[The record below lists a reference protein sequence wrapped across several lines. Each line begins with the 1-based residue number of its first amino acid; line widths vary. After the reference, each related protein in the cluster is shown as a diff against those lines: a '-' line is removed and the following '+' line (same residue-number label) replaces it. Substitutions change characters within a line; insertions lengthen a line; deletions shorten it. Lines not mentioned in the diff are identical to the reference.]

1 MGKFPNPLL
10 MEGEIRMATT
20 SLWKVDK
27 RLDHVIDYATDE
39 EKTKNE
45 NIENEGGNFDSIEKL
60 LTYATNPAKTE
71 KLFYTTGIN
80 CKVDNAVKEMQF
92 VKRLYGKEKGIL
104 AFHGYQSFK
113 EGEVT
118 SEIAHEI
125 GVRLAE
131 EMWGDRFQVVVSTHL
146 NTDNIHN
153 HFVINSVSFKDGYK
167 YYSNLSN
174 TALLRKTSDEI
185 CEEYGLSVL
194 KEKICKS
201 GINFENF
208 YKKSMRDSDYY
219 KFAKEDI
226 DYAIKHS
233 YTLKQFQQML
243 VSMGYN
249 YYYRVDKL
257 SVRREPYKRN
267 IRVER
272 AFGEE
277 YSLENIKRRIV
288 ENDYIKQERIIP
300 YKVIGHRHFITRD
313 RIRKKYKPKGIVAL
327 YYYYKYLLK
336 LYTRKNIQY
345 KLTPEMR
352 AEVKKMDEYS
362 ERIRFLCKYKIE
374 TMSDVNNVKEKK
386 QEEMQKILN
395 IRNRLYYKRQKLENE
410 SEKEGVTK
418 EIIDVT
424 SALTKVRKEIK
435 LCDEIYDDVP
445 KIKEQIKELDD
456 KEKQKIEE
464 QEIKLKKKK
473 DRRYER

>member
-1 MGKFPNPLL
+1 
-10 MEGEIRMATT
+10 MATT

-45 NIENEGGNFDSIEKL
+45 GDNFDSIEKL

-92 VKRLYGKEKGIL
+92 IKKLYGKEKGIL

-118 SEIAHEI
+118 PEIAHEI

-194 KEKICKS
+194 EEKTCKS

-208 YKKSMRDSDYY
+208 YKKSMKESEYY

-226 DYAIKHS
+226 DYAIEHS
-233 YTLKQFQQML
+233 WTYQEFIKKLKD
-243 VSMGYN
+243 MGYEVYFRAN
-249 YYYRVDKL
+249 KI
-257 SVRREPYKRN
+257 SIRRYPYKRN
-267 IRVER
+267 IRIER

-277 YSLENIKRRIV
+277 YSIENIKNKIYSRYPSREEV
-288 ENDYIKQERIIP
+288 IKP
-300 YKVIGHRHFITRD
+300 KTYDKKLFYKGSI
-313 RIRKKYKPKGIVAL
+313 KKLRKPKGIIAL
-327 YYYYKYLLK
+327 YYYYCYLLK
-336 LYTRKNIQY
+336 VYPKKNLNY
-345 KLTPEMR
+345 KMNPEMR
-352 AEVKKMDEYS
+352 AEVKKMDKYS
-362 ERIRFLCKYKIE
+362 EQIRFICKYKLE
-374 TMSDVNNVKEKK
+374 TLSRIDDVKEEKK
-386 QEEMQKILN
+386 EELQKCLN
-395 IRNRLYYKRQKLENE
+395 CRNRFYYKRNNLKDDD
-410 SEKEGVTK
+410 EKDLVTK
-418 EIIDVT
+418 QIIAVT
-424 SALTKVRKEIK
+424 SELEKVRKEIK
-435 LCDEIYDDVP
+435 MCDVIYDNS
-445 KIKEQIKELDD
+445 IKMKENIR
-456 KEKQKIEE
+456 EMEE
-464 QEIKLKKKK
+464 REHTKKKENIRSKRSK
-473 DRRYER
+473 DSR

>member
-1 MGKFPNPLL
+1 

-45 NIENEGGNFDSIEKL
+45 NEGGNFDSIEQV
-60 LTYATNPAKTE
+60 LTYATNPNKTE

-80 CKVDNAVKEMQF
+80 CRVENAVKEMQF
-92 VKRLYGKEKGIL
+92 IKKLYKKEKGIL

-118 SEIAHEI
+118 QEIAHEI

-167 YYSNLSN
+167 YYSNISN

-194 KEKICKS
+194 EEKNCKS

-208 YKKSMRDSDYY
+208 YKKSMKESEYY

-226 DYAIKHS
+226 DYAIEHS
-233 YTLKQFQQML
+233 WTYQEFIKKLKGI
-243 VSMGYN
+243 GYEVYFRAN
-249 YYYRVDKL
+249 KI
-257 SVRREPYKRN
+257 SVRRYPYKRN
-267 IRVER
+267 IRIER
-272 AFGEE
+272 SFGEE
-277 YSLENIKRRIV
+277 YSIENIKNKIFSRYPSREEV
-288 ENDYIKQERIIP
+288 IKPKTYDKRLF
-300 YKVIGHRHFITRD
+300 YKGSI
-313 RIRKKYKPKGIVAL
+313 KKLRKPKGIIAL
-327 YYYYKYLLK
+327 YYYYCYLLK
-336 LYTRKNIQY
+336 VYPKKNLNY
-345 KLTPEMR
+345 KLSPEMR
-352 AEVKKMDEYS
+352 EAVKKMDKYS
-362 ERIRFLCKYKIE
+362 EQIRFICKYKLETVNDIE
-374 TMSDVNNVKEKK
+374 NLKEQK
-386 QEEMQKILN
+386 QEELQKTLN
-395 IRNRLYYKRQKLENE
+395 TRNRLYYKRQKLDNAT
-410 SEKEGVTK
+410 EKEVVTK
-418 EIIDVT
+418 DIISVT
-424 SALTKVRKEIK
+424 SVIEKVRKEIK
-435 LCDEIYDDVP
+435 LCDEVSDNAR
-445 KIKEQIKELDD
+445 KMKEQIKELED
-456 KEKQKIEE
+456 KEKQNTKEKEE
-464 QEIKLKKKK
+464 KKLKKKK

>member
-1 MGKFPNPLL
+1 
-10 MEGEIRMATT
+10 MATT

-39 EKTKNE
+39 EKTKND
-45 NIENEGGNFDSIEKL
+45 NVENEGGNFDSIEKL
-60 LTYATNPAKTE
+60 LTYATNPDKTE

-80 CKVDNAVKEMQF
+80 CKVDNAVKEMQSI
-92 VKRLYGKEKGIL
+92 KKLYGKEKGIL

-118 SEIAHEI
+118 PEIAHEI

-185 CEEYGLSVL
+185 CEEYGLNVL
-194 KEKICKS
+194 EEKTCKS

-226 DYAIKHS
+226 DYAIEHS
-233 YTLKQFQQML
+233 WTYQEFIKKLKG
-243 VSMGYN
+243 MGYEVYFRAN
-249 YYYRVDKL
+249 KISIIRY
-257 SVRREPYKRN
+257 PYKRN
-267 IRVER
+267 IRIER

-277 YSLENIKRRIV
+277 YSIENIKNKICSRYPSR
-288 ENDYIKQERIIP
+288 EE
-300 YKVIGHRHFITRD
+300 VI
-313 RIRKKYKPKGIVAL
+313 KPKTYDKRLIYKGSAKKLRKTKGIIAL
-327 YYYYKYLLK
+327 YYYYCYLLK
-336 LYTRKNIQY
+336 VYPKKNLNY

-352 AEVKKMDEYS
+352 KAVKKMDKYS
-362 ERIRFLCKYKIE
+362 EQIRFICKYKLEIINDIE
-374 TMSDVNNVKEKK
+374 NLKDQKKE
-386 QEEMQKILN
+386 ELQKILN
-395 IRNRLYYKRQKLENE
+395 TRNRLYYKRQKLDNE
-410 SEKEGVTK
+410 SDKDDVTK
-418 EIIDVT
+418 EIINVT
-424 SALTKVRKEIK
+424 SAIEKIRKEIR
-435 LCDEIYDDVP
+435 LCDEVGYNAR
-445 KIKEQIKELDD
+445 KMKEQIKEM
-456 KEKQKIEE
+456 KEKE
-464 QEIKLKKKK
+464 QDKVKDKKSKEKK
-473 DRRYER
+473 CER

>member
-1 MGKFPNPLL
+1 
-10 MEGEIRMATT
+10 MATT

-45 NIENEGGNFDSIEKL
+45 NEGDNFDSIEKL
-60 LTYATNPAKTE
+60 ITYATNPDKTE

-92 VKRLYGKEKGIL
+92 IKKLYGKEKGTL

-118 SEIAHEI
+118 PEIAHEI

-194 KEKICKS
+194 EEKTCKS

-208 YKKSMRDSDYY
+208 YKKSMKESEYY
-219 KFAKEDI
+219 KFTKEDI
-226 DYAIKHS
+226 DYAIEHS
-233 YTLKQFQQML
+233 WTYQEFIKKLKD
-243 VSMGYN
+243 MGYEVYFRAN
-249 YYYRVDKL
+249 KI
-257 SVRREPYKRN
+257 SIRRYPYKRN
-267 IRVER
+267 IRIER

-277 YSLENIKRRIV
+277 YSIENIKNKIYSRYPSREEV
-288 ENDYIKQERIIP
+288 IKP
-300 YKVIGHRHFITRD
+300 KTYDKKLFYKGSI
-313 RIRKKYKPKGIVAL
+313 KKLRKPKGIIAL
-327 YYYYKYLLK
+327 YYYYCYLLK
-336 LYTRKNIQY
+336 VYPKKNLNY
-345 KLTPEMR
+345 KMNPEMR
-352 AEVKKMDEYS
+352 AEVKKMDKYS
-362 ERIRFLCKYKIE
+362 EQIRFICKYKLE
-374 TMSDVNNVKEKK
+374 TLSRIDDVKEEKK
-386 QEEMQKILN
+386 EELQKCLN
-395 IRNRLYYKRQKLENE
+395 CRNRFYYKRNNLKDDD
-410 SEKEGVTK
+410 EKDLVTK
-418 EIIDVT
+418 QIIAVT
-424 SALTKVRKEIK
+424 SELEKVRKEIK
-435 LCDEIYDDVP
+435 MCDVIYDNS
-445 KIKEQIKELDD
+445 IKMKENIR
-456 KEKQKIEE
+456 EMEE
-464 QEIKLKKKK
+464 REHTKKKENIRSKRSK
-473 DRRYER
+473 DSR

>member
-1 MGKFPNPLL
+1 
-10 MEGEIRMATT
+10 MATT
-20 SLWKVDK
+20 KIWKVQK
-27 RLDHVIDYATDE
+27 RLDHVIDYATNE
-39 EKTKNE
+39 EKTRKNSSGYG
-45 NIENEGGNFDSIEKL
+45 IDRFDSISQVM
-60 LTYATNPAKTE
+60 TYATNPDKTE
-71 KLFYTTGIN
+71 KQFYTTGIN
-80 CKVDNAVKEMQF
+80 CEVKDSVKQMQL
-92 VKRLYGKEKGIL
+92 VKMIYGKENGIL
-104 AFHGYQSFK
+104 AFHAYQSFN

-118 SEIAHEI
+118 PEIDHEI
-125 GVRLAE
+125 GVKLAD

-146 NTDNIHN
+146 NTGHLHN
-153 HFVINSVSFKDGYK
+153 HFVINSVSFKDGKK
-167 YYSNLSN
+167 YYSNLTN
-174 TALLRKTSDEI
+174 TAVLRKTSDEI

-249 YYYRVDKL
+249 YCYRADKL
-257 SVRREPYKRN
+257 SVKREPYKRN

-277 YSLENIKRRIV
+277 YSLENIKRRIF
-288 ENDYIKQERIIP
+288 ENDYIKSEKILP
-300 YKVIGHRHFITRD
+300 YMVIKNRHYKTRNKVK
-313 RIRKKYKPKGIVAL
+313 KKYRPKGIVAL
-327 YYYYKYLLK
+327 YYYYRYLLK
-336 LYTRKNIQY
+336 LYTKKNIQY
-345 KLTPEMR
+345 KLTLEMR

-374 TMSDVNNVKEKK
+374 TMSDVDNIKKQK
-386 QEEMQKILN
+386 QEELQKVLN
-395 IRNRLYYKRQKLENE
+395 IRNRLYYKRQKLD
-410 SEKEGVTK
+410 SGIEKDSVTK

-424 SALTKVRKEIK
+424 ATLTRIRKEIR
-435 LCDEIYDDVP
+435 LCDEFYDDVQ
-445 KIKEQIKELDD
+445 KMKKQIKELDD
-456 KEKQKIEE
+456 KEKQKIKEKE
-464 QEIKLKKKK
+464 QEKKLKEKKKK